1 MKYRKGFITNSSS
14 SSFIGVF
21 AKIKNIN
28 KAKGVIEKYNLQ
40 ADVFNKKYLVMKEA
54 SDYIHEWCDVD
65 LLKGNT
71 IKEIRNHA
79 KWDDLFIDWY
89 SINDWYNDEDYN
101 CSLNDFCDSEIE
113 IYNAIS
119 SENGFQIVGK
129 DYGAGY
135 DG

>member
-40 ADVFNKKYLVMKEA
+40 NNVFNKKFLNIKDS
-54 SDYIHEWCDVD
+54 SDFTYDWCGAD
-65 LLKGNT
+65 LLNGKSIEE
-71 IKEIRNHA
+71 IKNDSQ
-79 KWDDLFIDWY
+79 WSDLFIEWY
-89 SINDWYNDEDYN
+89 SINDFNDDSDYD
-101 CSLNDFCDSEIE
+101 CSLNDFCDSELE

-119 SENGFQIVGK
+119 PENGFEIIGE

-135 DG
+135 NG

>member
-40 ADVFNKKYLVMKEA
+40 DDVYNKKFLNIKDNYDFSK
-54 SDYIHEWCDVD
+54 DWCSVD
-65 LLKGNT
+65 LLQGKT
-71 IKEIRNHA
+71 IDEIKKNA
-79 KWDDLFIDWY
+79 KWNDLFLEWY
-89 SINDWYNDEDYN
+89 SLNDWYNDENYD
-101 CSLNDFCDSEIE
+101 CDIGDFCDTEIE

-119 SENGFQIVGK
+119 EENGFEIIGA

-135 DG
+135 NG